1 MTPTDFLICHY
12 PKIWIDWLI
21 WIMHE
26 IYMLSIH
33 FPASLQYISL
43 KRKTTCECCK
53 CCRFRDVIFFD
64 HRRRVRRSQAPPP
77 ISSITIRA
85 QLSIVTPD
93 PFKKQTLESSLK
105 WQELPEAIE
114 MIFWRWCMTS
124 HYWQG
129 GGSMASR
136 SRSRAFGLLSFQ
148 NSQLKLHVV
157 SISGHRVLSSSL
169 SCLDIP

>member
-1 MTPTDFLICHY
+1 MN
-12 PKIWIDWLI
+12 WLI
-21 WIMHE
+21 NMNHAWNLYAKHSFPCI
-26 IYMLSIH
+26 LTIH
-33 FPASLQYISL
+33 FIETEDNVRMLQVLSFSWCDFFF
-43 KRKTTCECCK
+43 TTDAAWGGAK
-53 CCRFRDVIFFD
+53 PL
-64 HRRRVRRSQAPPP
+64 HPSAQSRSGHSCQSWDL
-77 ISSITIRA
+77 I
-85 QLSIVTPD
+85 LL
-93 PFKKQTLESSLK
+93 KKQTLGSSLK

-157 SISGHRVLSSSL
+157 SISGHGVLSSSL